1 MANFIKNLFSKK
13 NRKSDTV
20 IGLNDEGY
28 EYDILEGD
36 EDKDEYIPEEFKLT
50 EKDFT
55 VSEDEKQFFTKG
67 EIASSLEIK
76 EKTPLIEVIDLHAG
90 FISKTNG
97 SYKEVIR
104 GLSINV
110 YENEVLGILGESGS
124 GKTVLTSLFQGVL
137 AGRITIK
144 SGEIKIMGINVEG
157 WDVKKWFKS
166 RLRGLVV
173 SSVFQTPTK
182 TLNPT
187 ILIGDQIVEAIL
199 ENRRAENRKEAEKMA
214 IEYME
219 LTQIHDPKAIMK
231 MYPHQLSGG
240 MIQRIVISIALSTGA
255 RLIIMDEPTT
265 ALDPNVQVEILKL
278 LKSIRERVKT
288 SFIFIT
294 HDIGV
299 ISSVADRIAI
309 MYAGK
314 ILEYAPTKEILWY
327 PQHPYTWFLLIS
339 MPDLNDG
346 DVLFS
351 IPGSVPSDSTNAKH
365 DVFAYRNS
373 YALDIDF
380 KEEPPM
386 YIVGDEHYV
395 ASRLVDKDAPTYKPP
410 HQVFERWMKFK
421 KGEI

>member
-1 MANFIKNLFSKK
+1 MLKK
-13 NRKSDTV
+13 FFKRKDKIEEKELDVETS
-20 IGLNDEGY
+20 L
-28 EYDILEGD
+28 DISVKEK
-36 EDKDEYIPEEFKLT
+36 ESNENEYIPKEFALT
-50 EKDFT
+50 EENFVVTEEERDFFVKGE
-55 VSEDEKQFFTKG
+55 VSEEMVIEG
-67 EIASSLEIK
+67 
-76 EKTPLIEVIDLHAG
+76 KTPIIEVIDLHAG

-104 GLSINV
+104 GLSLNV

-124 GKTVLTSLFQGVL
+124 GKTVLTSMFQGIL
-137 AGRITIK
+137 AGRIVVK
-144 SGEIKIMGINVEG
+144 SGQIKIMGINVEN

-173 SSVFQTPTK
+173 SAVFQTPTK

-187 ILIGDQIVEAIL
+187 IIIGDQIVEAIL
-199 ENRRAENRKEAEKMA
+199 ANRRAENRKEAEKMA

-219 LTQIHDPKAIMK
+219 LTQIRNPEAIMK

-278 LKSIRERVKT
+278 LKSIREQVQT

-327 PQHPYTWFLLIS
+327 PQHPYSWFLLLS

-351 IPGSVPSDSTNAKH
+351 IPGSVPSDSTGAKH
-365 DVFAYRNS
+365 DVFAPRNS
-373 YALDIDF
+373 YALSIDF
-380 KEEPPM
+380 EEHPPI
-386 YIVGDEHYV
+386 YKLTNEHFV
-395 ASRLVDKDAPTYKPP
+395 ASRLVDKDAPDYKPP
-410 HQVFERWMKFK
+410 KHIFDRWVKFK